1 MTHRIR
7 SILNITIWGP
17 TSIDKTKR
25 TSIKNT
31 IGIALQEGFNKW
43 AKAGLTAF
51 LSYEYR
57 NFALTDT
64 TNIPGQR
71 IINNYKESSLS
82 IGGELSKNKEN
93 YYITIF

>member
-1 MTHRIR
+1 MGE
-7 SILNITIWGP
+7 S
-17 TSIDKTKR
+17 R
-25 TSIKNT
+25 TYR
-31 IGIALQEGFNKW
+31 L
-43 AKAGLTAF
+43 

-82 IGGELSKNKEN
+82 IGGELSKKTRKN